1 MTRKILSLLAPI
13 AIGLACLTTSSCID
27 EKENRQDVY
36 LNYGGELCFNRI
48 TDLETGEVAYS
59 LNPSYQML
67 FELLQ
72 GNVTVDMTNIQ
83 VANGFSGLAFK
94 LPSMKFEWDDNT
106 SFYVAKGTDIVPE
119 NAAGS
124 YVFTSFRLDAMPGR
138 TVQSTLAP
146 VYLLDYTINGR
157 YRINVF
163 PTAPIL
169 VGELTATNADGGS
182 EPFTSRSPYLTMRI
196 FPEKM
201 QANIMIGSAQFANGM
216 IVNDMVIKNVPL
228 TCTATGYSLALPDD
242 APAQIYYTNDAP
254 IEKCSAENLKIDFD
268 LATGATTLTGR
279 FNIYDRLGDD
289 DAPEQAYDVRMNLSY
304 TYIVD

>member
-1 MTRKILSLLAPI
+1 MTRKISSLLTLI
-13 AIGLACLTTSSCID
+13 AISLTCLTSCIK
-27 EKENRQDVY
+27 ESENRQDVY

-48 TDLETGEVAYS
+48 TDLETGDVAYS

-67 FELLQ
+67 FELLH

-94 LPSMKFEWDDNT
+94 LPAMKFELDPNT

-146 VYLLDYTINGR
+146 VYLLEYTINNR
-157 YRINVF
+157 YLVNVF
-163 PTAPIL
+163 PTTPIL
-169 VGELTATNADGGS
+169 VGELNATNTAEGS
-182 EPFTSRSPYLTMRI
+182 TPFTSRSPYLTMRV

-201 QANIMIGSAQFANGM
+201 QANVMIGSAQFDKDM
-216 IVNDMVIKNVPL
+216 IVNDIVIKNVPL
-228 TCTATGYSLALPDD
+228 TCTQAGYSLALPADT
-242 APAQIYYTNDAP
+242 PVQLYYTNDSE
-254 IEKCSAENLKIDFD
+254 ISKCTAENLKIDFN
-268 LATGATTLTGR
+268 LSTGATTLTGR
-279 FNIYDRLGDD
+279 FNLYDRLGDD
-289 DAPEQAYDVRMNLSY
+289 HDPEQSFDVTMNLSY
-304 TYIVD
+304 TYIVDKE